1 MSVRKDSYGCASE
14 FWFECGSEIRIP
26 HPAFRIPLPAFRIP
40 LSASRIPHSASFTGT
55 INEIN
60 GTKRTGNTGTKRTEM
75 LKEQKKA
82 ESMVRFSF
90 SNKNSS
96 MNYFSGKYSNF

>member
-1 MSVRKDSYGCASE
+1 VSSGLSVGVKS
-14 FWFECGSEIRIP
+14 
-26 HPAFRIPLPAFRIP
+26 AFRIP
-40 LSASRIPHSASFTGT
+40 LSASHIPHPAFRFPHSAFRIPLPTFRIPHSASFTGT

-60 GTKRTGNTGTKRTEM
+60 GTKRTGNTGTKRTEIP
-75 LKEQKKA
+75 KEQKKA